1 MSTTALP
8 PEQKSLEAQGPPQPE
23 SSPHFVQFY
32 GLDEAALARN
42 AARYLSEGLSLGE
55 GLLVIATKEHVEGI
69 SRELMALGVD
79 TQAAIRDE
87 RLIVLDGADTL
98 ARFMADGQPDWSR
111 FEAVICPAIE
121 RIRTRPGQ
129 TGVRAYGE
137 LVGVLWTAGEYSA
150 AIRVEEFWNQL
161 RKSTDFRLYCS
172 YPIDL
177 FSQELHPSAVD
188 DVLAAHTHLLPAA
201 DNGDVENALKRAT
214 SEALEPKVKGLA
226 RNGMEAQPLAW
237 WPATSRGT
245 SDLLS
250 FRHTY
255 SDLGATVLARAR
267 EHYQNEKRFRALLE
281 HSFDGISLIDE
292 QGNVLYASASTKR
305 ILGYEPQELIGRSS
319 LALLHPEDLPK
330 IRMALAEVLAK
341 PHIPVQMQF
350 RARHKNGQY
359 RWIESNSTNLL
370 DEPDLR
376 AIISNYRDISE
387 RKAAEDGK
395 QRHADEL
402 ARSNEEM
409 QAFAYAAAHDL
420 KEPLRTV
427 SACTQLLS
435 RNTSLDDNGRK
446 LAAFVV
452 EGAKRMSTL
461 LDDLLAFA
469 GLSAGIQLDRVELSG
484 ALQQAIKNLEE
495 LIRESA
501 AKITV
506 SALPSIRGNHSH
518 LVELFQNLIGNA
530 IKYRSNAPSEVDVS
544 AERLGDE
551 WIIRVKDNGIGIAP
565 EYHTHVF
572 GLLKRLH
579 GREVPGTGIGLAICK
594 KIVEIMGGR
603 IWVESEPGRGATFCF
618 TATE

>member
-1 MSTTALP
+1 
-8 PEQKSLEAQGPPQPE
+8 
-23 SSPHFVQFY
+23 
-32 GLDEAALARN
+32 
-42 AARYLSEGLSLGE
+42 
-55 GLLVIATKEHVEGI
+55 
-69 SRELMALGVD
+69 
-79 TQAAIRDE
+79 
-87 RLIVLDGADTL
+87 
-98 ARFMADGQPDWSR
+98 
-111 FEAVICPAIE
+111 
-121 RIRTRPGQ
+121 
-129 TGVRAYGE
+129 
-137 LVGVLWTAGEYSA
+137 
-150 AIRVEEFWNQL
+150 
-161 RKSTDFRLYCS
+161 
-172 YPIDL
+172 
-177 FSQELHPSAVD
+177 
-188 DVLAAHTHLLPAA
+188 
-201 DNGDVENALKRAT
+201 
-214 SEALEPKVKGLA
+214 
-226 RNGMEAQPLAW
+226 
-237 WPATSRGT
+237 
-245 SDLLS
+245 
-250 FRHTY
+250 
-255 SDLGATVLARAR
+255 
-267 EHYQNEKRFRALLE
+267 
-281 HSFDGISLIDE
+281 
-292 QGNVLYASASTKR
+292 
-305 ILGYEPQELIGRSS
+305 
-319 LALLHPEDLPK
+319 
-330 IRMALAEVLAK
+330 
-341 PHIPVQMQF
+341 
-350 RARHKNGQY
+350 
-359 RWIESNSTNLL
+359 L